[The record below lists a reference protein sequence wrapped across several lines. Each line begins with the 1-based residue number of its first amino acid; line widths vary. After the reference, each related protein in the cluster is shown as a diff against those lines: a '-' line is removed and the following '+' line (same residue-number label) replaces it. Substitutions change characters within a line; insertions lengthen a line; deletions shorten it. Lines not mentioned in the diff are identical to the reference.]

1 MQNNRPV
8 FESFQDFV
16 EQIFEKQRLGLITE
30 EEARI
35 SLNSA
40 ATDITGALGLSG
52 SDPKFATSYF
62 EALETYLGDNQVLGE
77 KIKESIAS
85 AFEILQNKQ
94 KEISVNTSSSLFYK
108 DTQVGPYMYL
118 INGEVKAKGVPDMET
133 EAMTPITTTE
143 RIRLYDLLSIINA
156 YNFIT
161 FAKNAKMAS
170 ELKRDKNLTEYL
182 GATPVNPYLYID
194 TDSLTSKVIQIIQK
208 PAKPQYIY
216 SDGERQGPEQQF
228 EFTLYMLHAG
238 SPKKGGGE
246 SIERDYFTEV
256 IKPGGT
262 EIAIKEKPYNS
273 SGVDFFEENDVV
285 ISASGL
291 SALKAMVSEFNK
303 ITEIIVNGSASS
315 KPTSREGG
323 NQQLAEDRRAAGIKE
338 LEDLKA
344 AGVAQL
350 KDAKILP
357 GTATVQKDAPKD
369 SDPAMQQVS
378 FIVSGNARKSE
389 VVDTAP
395 VTITKVENR
404 KADKFFLQPID
415 FRAAYYGNITNA

>member
-1 MQNNRPV
+1 
-8 FESFQDFV
+8 
-16 EQIFEKQRLGLITE
+16 
-30 EEARI
+30 
-35 SLNSA
+35 
-40 ATDITGALGLSG
+40 
-52 SDPKFATSYF
+52 
-62 EALETYLGDNQVLGE
+62 
-77 KIKESIAS
+77 
-85 AFEILQNKQ
+85 
-94 KEISVNTSSSLFYK
+94 
-108 DTQVGPYMYL
+108 
-118 INGEVKAKGVPDMET
+118 
-133 EAMTPITTTE
+133 
-143 RIRLYDLLSIINA
+143 
-156 YNFIT
+156 
-161 FAKNAKMAS
+161 
-170 ELKRDKNLTEYL
+170 
-182 GATPVNPYLYID
+182 
-194 TDSLTSKVIQIIQK
+194 
-208 PAKPQYIY
+208 
-216 SDGERQGPEQQF
+216 
-228 EFTLYMLHAG
+228 MLHAG

-246 SIERDYFTEV
+246 PIERDYFTEV

-303 ITEIIVNGSASS
+303 ITEIKVNGSASS

-350 KDAKILP
+350 KDAVILP
-357 GTATVQKDAPKD
+357 GTATVQNDAPKD

-389 VVDTAP
+389 VVDKAP
-395 VTITKVENR
+395 VTITKVEDR

-415 FRAAYYGNITNA
+415 FRADYYGNITNA